1 MNKYPLKGSKF
12 INSHIQEL
20 KTNMRTIFILLSL
33 LFTMT
38 ANAANHKELPAKGNM
53 SLQVFDKANVRFLPD
68 TYPNFSA
75 ADNDGI
81 IHLVNGRIILK
92 KIQIPEYQR
101 NVSVSLKLTVASN
114 GDRWDKS
121 GSCFVLPKNSA
132 INLMSIAQG
141 KQKFPAIDS
150 TKLESLVGIVP
161 GKNYL
166 PTIELMRFM
175 TPFGVGHY
183 SENDDSL
190 SSKRRPVYIPKWEKC
205 VQWEQDITDL
215 YPALEGEVYV
225 GIFIDTWT
233 PEGYVASMELNIK
246 ESTIT
251 CDKLVRRHV
260 EPLMNTVYYIGQ
272 SYPDIF
278 ARKSVSTDFV
288 LPKNAKNVRLKYI
301 VTGHGGHSGGDEF
314 VKKRNVLS
322 VDGKEVF
329 SFIPWRDD
337 CASFRRFNPATGVWL
352 IKRLAAYISDEGYKT
367 KEVEEPLASS
377 DLSRSNWCP
386 GSDVVPEEI
395 ALPDL
400 KAGKHTFTVSIPEAQ
415 PINGDEMNHWLVS
428 AYLVWDE

>member
-1 MNKYPLKGSKF
+1 MKIVSMFVSLFVAMNIY
-12 INSHIQEL
+12 
-20 KTNMRTIFILLSL
+20 
-33 LFTMT
+33 
-38 ANAANHKELPAKGNM
+38 AAGHKELPAKGDLN
-53 SLQVFDKANVRFLPD
+53 LAVFNKENIHFAPD
-68 TYPNFSA
+68 MYPNYA
-75 ADNDGI
+75 EADANGV

-92 KIQIPEYQR
+92 KIQIPDYQR
-101 NVSVSLKLTVASN
+101 DVTVSVKVTLASN

-121 GSCFVLPKNSA
+121 GSCFVIPKHSA
-132 INLMSIAQG
+132 INLLSIAQG
-141 KQKFPAIDS
+141 KKKFPEIDS
-150 TKLESLVGIVP
+150 LKLENMVGIVP
-161 GKNYL
+161 GKDYL

-175 TPFGVGHY
+175 TPFGVGHF

-215 YPALEGEVYV
+215 YSALKGEAYV

-233 PEGYVASMELNIK
+233 KEGYVASMDLKIK
-246 ESTIT
+246 ETPVT
-251 CDKLVRRHV
+251 CEKLVRRHV

-272 SYPDIF
+272 TYPDIF

-288 LPKNAKNVRLKYI
+288 LPENAKNVRLKYI
-301 VTGHGGHSGGDEF
+301 VTGHGGHEGGDEF
-314 VKKRNVLS
+314 VQKRNILS
-322 VDGKEVF
+322 VDGKEVY

-352 IKRLAAYISDEGYKT
+352 IKRLAAYISEEGYKT

-386 GSDVVPEEI
+386 GSDVTPEEI
-395 ALPDL
+395 SLKDL

-415 PINGDEMNHWLVS
+415 PASGNELNHWLIS
-428 AYLVWDE
+428 AYLVWEE

>member
-1 MNKYPLKGSKF
+1 MKIVSMFVSLFVAMNIY
-12 INSHIQEL
+12 
-20 KTNMRTIFILLSL
+20 
-33 LFTMT
+33 
-38 ANAANHKELPAKGNM
+38 AAGHKELPAKGDLN
-53 SLQVFDKANVRFLPD
+53 LAVFNKENIHFAPD
-68 TYPNFSA
+68 MYPNYA
-75 ADNDGI
+75 EADTNGV

-92 KIQIPEYQR
+92 KIQIPDYQR
-101 NVSVSLKLTVASN
+101 DVTVSVKVTLASN

-121 GSCFVLPKNSA
+121 GSCFVIPKHSA
-132 INLMSIAQG
+132 INLLSIAQG
-141 KQKFPAIDS
+141 KKKFPEIDS
-150 TKLESLVGIVP
+150 LKLENMVGIVP
-161 GKNYL
+161 GKDYL

-175 TPFGVGHY
+175 TPFGVGHF

-215 YPALEGEVYV
+215 YSALKGEVYV

-233 PEGYVASMELNIK
+233 KEGYVASMDLKIK
-246 ESTIT
+246 ETPVT
-251 CDKLVRRHV
+251 CEKLVRRHV

-272 SYPDIF
+272 TYPDIF

-288 LPKNAKNVRLKYI
+288 LPENAKNVRLKYI
-301 VTGHGGHSGGDEF
+301 VTGHGGHEGGDEF
-314 VKKRNVLS
+314 VQKRNILS
-322 VDGKEVF
+322 VDGKEVY

-352 IKRLAAYISDEGYKT
+352 IKRLAAYISEEGYKT

-386 GSDVVPEEI
+386 GSDVTPEEI
-395 ALPDL
+395 SLKDL

-415 PINGDEMNHWLVS
+415 PASGNELNHWLIS
-428 AYLVWDE
+428 AYLVWEE